1 MPQEFLQSLPKAIHL
16 GLLGRLGLAVLLG
29 GAVGLEREL
38 HEKPA
43 GLRTNI
49 LICLGAALFTH
60 LSLHFSSWGG
70 VGTPSDPARVASQ
83 IVSGIGFLGAG
94 AIIQSRGNVTGLT
107 TAATIWM
114 VAAIGMAVGGGS
126 EEVAVGGTVLILL
139 VLVGLGAVEHRV
151 EAGWS
156 GLQIMV
162 RIGEGEGELDRVV
175 AALEGALG
183 QPCPRITMLKM
194 SRTDEGFRE
203 VRFRTRVARSRILS
217 LSEDLFGVPEVILVT
232 PE

>member
-1 MPQEFLQSLPKAIHL
+1 MLQNFLQTLQEAIHL
-16 GLLGRLGLAVLLG
+16 GVLGRLGLAIVLG

-60 LSLHFSSWGG
+60 LSLHFSSWAG
-70 VGTPSDPARVASQ
+70 VHTPSDPGRVAAQ

-114 VAAIGMAVGGGS
+114 VAALGMAVGGGS

-139 VLVGLGAVEHRV
+139 VLVGLGALEHRV

-156 GLQIMV
+156 ALQILV
-162 RIGEGEGELDRVV
+162 RIGDREGELVRVV
-175 AALEGALG
+175 AELKEAFGKPRRRISILE
-183 QPCPRITMLKM
+183 M
-194 SRTDEGFRE
+194 SREDEGLRE
-203 VRFRTRVARSRILS
+203 VRLRTRVARARIQP
-217 LSEDLFGVPEVILVT
+217 LSEDLFGIPEVHVVT